1 MSDAGGQ
8 ERFYFSNNGSTFFRT
23 GSYFHWRSDNNQA
36 LGSLTDTGSL
46 TLNGAQNSDYSQTTY
61 ALQVGGRLGIN
72 VQGQTLVSQQQ
83 DIVLRATGDKQWID
97 TYGILKRN
105 RQVLN
110 ETISINNGDSCISGG
125 DITIQSGATVT
136 IAAGGSWS
144 IV

>member
-1 MSDAGGQ
+1 
-8 ERFYFSNNGSTFFRT
+8 
-23 GSYFHWRSDNNQA
+23 
-36 LGSLTDTGSL
+36 
-46 TLNGAQNSDYSQTTY
+46 
-61 ALQVGGRLGIN
+61 
-72 VQGQTLVSQQQ
+72 
-83 DIVLRATGDKQWID
+83 LRATGDKQWID

-110 ETISINNGDSCISGG
+110 ETISINNGDSCVSGG